1 VRLTITPANN
11 ASAALIGALAI
22 LGGAADA
29 PVA

>member
-11 ASAALIGALAI
+11 ASAALISVVAI